1 MQLAATPLGLVP
13 VVGVAAVGAVDAAV
27 DAAAVAAAAGV
38 AAAAASAAA
47 EEKAEQPAVLQ
58 RLARAFRGGVST
70 CSSGSLSKASPSEL
84 MELSGAD

>member
-38 AAAAASAAA
+38 AAAAASAPEPFAHAGPLQGRARGLCRCA
-47 EEKAEQPAVLQ
+47 EGRLGRDQHQCCESTWQQQQQPQ
-58 RLARAFRGGVST
+58 
-70 CSSGSLSKASPSEL
+70 
-84 MELSGAD
+84 

>member
-1 MQLAATPLGLVP
+1 MDQMQLAATPLGLVP

-47 EEKAEQPAVLQ
+47 AEEKAEQHVAGMRMNL
-58 RLARAFRGGVST
+58 F
-70 CSSGSLSKASPSEL
+70 SGEL
-84 MELSGAD
+84 